1 MNKEVF
7 VLCDAATETVGKLNI
22 LGAFDNIY
30 SRSAPASH
38 PQCAIALRIRFDQ
51 IEKGEHKIRVNIADE
66 DGKLIVP
73 SMDAKINVGLPP
85 SMDSSIANLILNIHG
100 LKLEKFGKYS
110 IDLAIDGRHE
120 AYLPLNFIQIEQK

>member
-30 SRSAPASH
+30 SRSSPATH
-38 PQCAIALRIRFDQ
+38 PQCAIALRVRFNQ
-51 IEKGEHKIRVNIADE
+51 IEKGEHKIRVNIVDE
-66 DGKLIVP
+66 DGKLTMP
-73 SMDAKINVGLPP
+73 SLDAKINVDLPQN
-85 SMDSSIANLILNIHG
+85 MDSSIANLILNIHG

-110 IDLAIDGRHE
+110 VDLAIDGRQE
-120 AYLPLNFIQIEQK
+120 DSLPLNFIQVK